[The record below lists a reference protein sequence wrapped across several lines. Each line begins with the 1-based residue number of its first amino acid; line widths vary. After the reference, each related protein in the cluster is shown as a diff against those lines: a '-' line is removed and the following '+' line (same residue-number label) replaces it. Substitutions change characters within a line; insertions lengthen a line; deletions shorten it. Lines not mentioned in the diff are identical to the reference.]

1 MSVQIHRKFV
11 EEAGTRTTAKGEEPV
26 WKIRF
31 TIKYQGTND
40 FSFDLNFEVVGPAGA
55 AQAEE
60 AAYEELRIFL
70 QEASKEVT
78 NRTGM

>member
-1 MSVQIHRKFV
+1 MTVQIHRTFV

-26 WKIRF
+26 WKIKF
-31 TIKYQGTND
+31 TVKYQGAND
-40 FSFDLNFEVVGPAGA
+40 FSSELNFEIVGPAGA

-60 AAYEELRIFL
+60 AAYEELGIFL

-78 NRTGM
+78 SRTGA